1 MRLEGRT
8 AIVTGAARG
17 IGLACAERF
26 AKEGANVVLADIDHE
41 AGEAAAAAIVEA
53 GGSALFVACD
63 VGDALQVST
72 LVERTLEWAGRL
84 DVLVN
89 NAGIIK
95 SADFLDLAEADF
107 DAVLRVNLKGAF
119 LVGQAAAR
127 AMVARGGGAII
138 NMSSVNAT
146 LTIPN
151 QAPYNVSKG
160 GLNQLTRVMALA
172 LADKGVRVNAIA
184 PGSILTEMLQVV
196 MNDEAARRTILS
208 RTPMGRCGDPDE
220 VAKVAVFLAS
230 DDSSYVTGE
239 IVTVDGG
246 RMTLNYTVNVPD

>member
-1 MRLEGRT
+1 MRLEGKA

-17 IGLACAERF
+17 IGLACAQRF
-26 AKEGANVVLADIDHE
+26 AREGAHVVIADVDTE
-41 AGEAAAAAIVEA
+41 AGEAAAVAIGET
-53 GGSALFVACD
+53 GGSAQFVACD
-63 VGDALQVST
+63 VGDALQAQT
-72 LVERTLEWAGRL
+72 LVDAALEWAGRL

-95 SADFLDLAEADF
+95 SGDFLELTEADW

-127 AMVARGGGAII
+127 AMVARGGGAIV

-184 PGSILTEMLQVV
+184 PGSIMTEMLQVV
-196 MNDEAARRTILS
+196 MADDTARRTILS
-208 RTPMGRCGDPDE
+208 RTPLGRCGEPDE

-230 DDSSYVTGE
+230 DDASYVTGE

-246 RMTLNYTVNVPD
+246 RMTLNYTVNVAD

>member
-1 MRLEGRT
+1 MRLEGKA

-17 IGLACAERF
+17 IGLACAQRF
-26 AKEGANVVLADIDHE
+26 AREGAHVVIADVDTE
-41 AGEAAAAAIVEA
+41 AGEAAAVAIGET
-53 GGSALFVACD
+53 GGSAQFVACD
-63 VGDALQVST
+63 VGDAIQAQT
-72 LVERTLEWAGRL
+72 LVDAALEWAGRL

-95 SADFLDLAEADF
+95 SGDFLELTEADW

-127 AMVARGGGAII
+127 AMVARGGGAIV

-184 PGSILTEMLQVV
+184 PGSIMTEMLQVV
-196 MNDEAARRTILS
+196 MADDTARRTILS
-208 RTPMGRCGDPDE
+208 RTPLGRCGEPDE

-230 DDSSYVTGE
+230 DDASYVTGE

-246 RMTLNYTVNVPD
+246 RMTLNYTVNVAD

>member
-1 MRLEGRT
+1 MRLEGKA

-17 IGLACAERF
+17 IGFACAERF
-26 AKEGANVVLADIDHE
+26 VREGAHVVLADVDTE
-41 AGEAAAAAIVEA
+41 AGEAAAARLIEA
-53 GGSALFVACD
+53 GGSAKFVAAD
-63 VGDALQVST
+63 VGDALAAAT
-72 LVERTLEWAGRL
+72 LVDATLEWAGRL

-95 SADFLDLAEADF
+95 SADFLDLSEADF

-127 AMVARGGGAII
+127 AMVARGGGSII

-151 QAPYNVSKG
+151 QTAYNVSKG
-160 GLNQLTRVMALA
+160 GMNQLTRVMALS

-184 PGSILTEMLQVV
+184 PGSILTEMLEVV
-196 MNDEAARRTILS
+196 MHDDATRHTILS
-208 RTPMGRCGDPDE
+208 RTPMGRCGEPDE
-220 VAKVAVFLAS
+220 VAKVALFLAT

-239 IVTVDGG
+239 IITVDGG
-246 RMTLNYTVNVPD
+246 RMTLNYTVKVPE